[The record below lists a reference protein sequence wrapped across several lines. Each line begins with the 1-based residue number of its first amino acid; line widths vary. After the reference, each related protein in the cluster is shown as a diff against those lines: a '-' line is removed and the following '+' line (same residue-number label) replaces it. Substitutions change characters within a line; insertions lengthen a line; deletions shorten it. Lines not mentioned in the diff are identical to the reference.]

1 MTAIPQISFR
11 EPPSSLPY
19 IEVLTLREFYQRLP
33 SVEHHDP
40 FSPHRVSFFL
50 ILAIAAGCGRHYI
63 DFQAHDY
70 QPGSLLFIAKHQ
82 VHAFEEQRDSRGHLI
97 LFTDAFLA
105 TNTVVS
111 KHIPDLGLYNYHV
124 GSSVIHAA
132 EDAASPLAGL
142 ATQMHQE
149 YQRDDDFAKSE
160 ILRTLLHL
168 LLLRAERVK
177 HRAAVQYARPEW
189 LSLFNQF
196 RTLLEHNYPKTRHA
210 RDYAQQIGVSYKHL
224 NDVCKAVV
232 AKTAKQFIDHV
243 VATEIKRYLASTSLS
258 IKELSYAVGFDE
270 PTNLVQ
276 FFKRQAGQTPGQ
288 FRNGLKATSQLQIH
302 QR

>member
-1 MTAIPQISFR
+1 MTAIPEITFR

-19 IEVLTLREFYQRLP
+19 VEVLTLREFYHRLP
-33 SVEHHDP
+33 SVQHHDP

-50 ILAIAAGCGRHYI
+50 ILAITSGRGQHYI
-63 DFQAHDY
+63 DFQPHAY

-82 VHAFEEQRDSRGHLI
+82 VQAFERKPDSQGHII
-97 LFTDAFLA
+97 LFTEAFLA
-105 TNTVVS
+105 NHTVIS
-111 KHIPDLGLYNYHV
+111 KHLPDLGLYNYHL
-124 GSSVIHAA
+124 GSPVIYV
-132 EDAASPLAGL
+132 EDEATRHLLGL
-142 ATQMHQE
+142 TTQIYDE
-149 YQRDDDFAKSE
+149 YQGTDDFAKSE

-177 HRAAVQYARPEW
+177 HRSAVQQARPEW

-196 RTLLEHNYPKTRHA
+196 RTLLEHNYANTRNA
-210 RDYAQQIGVSYKHL
+210 RDYAQQIGISYKHL

-243 VATEIKRYLASTSLS
+243 VATEVKRYLASTTLS
-258 IKELSYAVGFDE
+258 VKELSYAVGFDE

-276 FFKRQAGQTPGQ
+276 FFKRQTRQTPGQ
-288 FRNGLKATSQLQIH
+288 FRRGLKEVPGL
-302 QR
+302 